1 MTGFMTEDH
10 QDITGKREGSFDRNV
25 FHGTSCSLRDAITGR
40 SDRVPRVWVIEQKT
54 GRRIISFRKFH
65 EKLFQV

>member
-25 FHGTSCSLRDAITGR
+25 FHGTSSSLRAAITGR
-40 SDRVPRVWVIEQKT
+40 SDRGAKGMGDRAEDRWTYHILQRV
-54 GRRIISFRKFH
+54 S
-65 EKLFQV
+65 

>member
-1 MTGFMTEDH
+1 MTEDH

-25 FHGTSCSLRDAITGR
+25 FHGTSSSLRAAITGR
-40 SDRVPRVWVIEQKT
+40 SDRLSWVWVIRQKT
-54 GRRIISFRKFH
+54 GGCIISFREFH

>member
-25 FHGTSCSLRDAITGR
+25 FHGTSSSLRDAITGR
-40 SDRVPRVWVIEQKT
+40 SDRGAKGMGDRAED
-54 GRRIISFRKFH
+54 R
-65 EKLFQV
+65 